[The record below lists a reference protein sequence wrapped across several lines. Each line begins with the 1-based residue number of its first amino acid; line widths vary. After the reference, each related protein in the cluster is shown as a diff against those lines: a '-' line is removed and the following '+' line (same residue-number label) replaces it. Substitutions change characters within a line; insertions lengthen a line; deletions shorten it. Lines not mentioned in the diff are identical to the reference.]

1 MPISSNMTPD
11 QFQDHMDKLSIRVS
25 QALGGERLEDAMSA
39 CAACIGFGMIQLPPE
54 QHDKMRAH
62 LDRII
67 DVIIEKAP
75 RTQ

>member
-1 MPISSNMTPD
+1 
-11 QFQDHMDKLSIRVS
+11 
-25 QALGGERLEDAMSA
+25 
-39 CAACIGFGMIQLPPE
+39 MIQLPPE